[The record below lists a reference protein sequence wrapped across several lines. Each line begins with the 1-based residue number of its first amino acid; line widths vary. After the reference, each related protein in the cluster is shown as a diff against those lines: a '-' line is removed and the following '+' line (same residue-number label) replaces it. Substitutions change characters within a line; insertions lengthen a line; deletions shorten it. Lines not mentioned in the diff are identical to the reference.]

1 MRNSAGGRAP
11 SAGTALDQAS
21 IMSAVVTGHL
31 AHVEPKRDGSSTDA
45 LAELTDQ
52 HARLSDMMDRCEA
65 LADALDAGTAE
76 VTHVLREVAQLRA
89 AFDAHNQFE
98 ERLLRPAL
106 LEADRRSRAIAF
118 ARGEGAGAAPA
129 VEAAAARVARIADA
143 HVAEHRSMGQQLGS
157 PTTLELRAVLA
168 SLRAH
173 LETEQRSFEA
183 LLSP

>member
-1 MRNSAGGRAP
+1 
-11 SAGTALDQAS
+11 
-21 IMSAVVTGHL
+21 MSAVVTGQPTQ
-31 AHVEPKRDGSSTDA
+31 VEPERDGSSRDA

-52 HARLSDMMDRCEA
+52 HARLSEMMDRCEA

-106 LEADRRSRAIAF
+106 LEQDRRSRAIAF
-118 ARGEGAGAAPA
+118 ARGEGPGPA
-129 VEAAAARVARIADA
+129 LADEAAAARAARIADA
-143 HVAEHRSMGQQLGS
+143 HVAEHRSMRHQLGS

-173 LETEQRSFEA
+173 LETEQRNLEA